1 MQERLNRLYEQYG
14 YRKFKMSR
22 FEDYDL
28 YAQNRDFLRQ
38 DRIITFTDA
47 DGALKALKP
56 DITLSIMKSNG
67 GDSEK
72 VYYNENVCREVGGA
86 FREILQVGVE
96 SVGQIDPYAEAE
108 VIALAAR
115 SLEQLSPKYVLA
127 LSDVSFVGS
136 LLDQMGLSAPVR
148 GKVLGLVA
156 RKNVPGLCVL
166 AERGELTGEQADGL
180 RELVELY
187 APLKEGIGRVGRLA
201 KSNAAWETLRQLSLT
216 AGLLE
221 SFGLEER
228 VRLDFSLVNSM
239 DYYNGV
245 IFQGFLPGLHTP
257 VLSGGRYDNL
267 PRKMGKQVGA
277 IGFALSMGL
286 LEERADGG
294 RFDADVLL
302 TYGPDAELAGLAAFA
317 EALRASGRSVRCERA
332 GGSAQLRCRTELRYR
347 SGMTRRRWDYDQ
359 CGAAQGAAGGEGLRG
374 LCLRRVRLPRDFG
387 EKPQAD
393 L

>member
-1 MQERLNRLYEQYG
+1 MLKEQLNQLYEEYG
-14 YRKFKMSR
+14 YRKFRMSK

-28 YAQNRDFLRQ
+28 YAQNKDFLKKGH
-38 DRIITFTDA
+38 IITFTDG
-47 DGALKALKP
+47 DGSLKALKP
-56 DITLSIMKSNG
+56 DITLSIMKNNS

-72 VYYNENVCREVGGA
+72 VYYNENVYRETGGT

-108 VIALAAR
+108 VIVLAAK
-115 SLEQLSPKYVLA
+115 SLRTISEDYVLD
-127 LSDVSFVGS
+127 LSDVSFVGG
-136 LLDQMGLSAPVR
+136 LLDCMGLTGIR
-148 GKVLGLVA
+148 RERVLALLA
-156 RKNVPGLCVL
+156 QKNVAGIQ
-166 AERGELTGEQADGL
+166 AMAGQGELQRRDADD
-180 RELVELY
+180 LVQLMEIY
-187 APLKEGIGRVGRLA
+187 APLKEGIAQAGALA
-201 KSNAAWETLRQLSLT
+201 RNNASWEALRQLSVT
-216 AGLLE
+216 ASILE
-221 SFGLEER
+221 SFGLNGQ

-245 IFQGFLPGLHTP
+245 IFQGFLPKIPFP

-267 PRKMGKQVGA
+267 PRKMGKEVGA

-347 SGMTRRRWDYDQ
+347 SGMTP
-359 CGAAQGAAGGEGLRG
+359 EEVGL
-374 LCLRRVRLPRDFG
+374 
-387 EKPQAD
+387 
-393 L
+393 

>member
-47 DGALKALKP
+47 DGAQGPQP

-72 VYYNENVCREVGGA
+72 VYYNENVCREVGLPGDPPG
-86 FREILQVGVE
+86 GVE

-136 LLDQMGLSAPVR
+136 LLDQMGCPPRA
-148 GKVLGLVA
+148 GKVLGLIA
-156 RKNVPGLCVL
+156 RKNLPGLCVL

-180 RELVELY
+180 RELVE
-187 APLKEGIGRVGRLA
+187 AVRPLGGIGRVGRLA
-201 KSNAAWETLRQLSLT
+201 KSNAAWETLRQLS
-216 AGLLE
+216 
-221 SFGLEER
+221 SPPDCWS
-228 VRLDFSLVNSM
+228 RL
-239 DYYNGV
+239 GW
-245 IFQGFLPGLHTP
+245 
-257 VLSGGRYDNL
+257 
-267 PRKMGKQVGA
+267 
-277 IGFALSMGL
+277 
-286 LEERADGG
+286 
-294 RFDADVLL
+294 
-302 TYGPDAELAGLAAFA
+302 
-317 EALRASGRSVRCERA
+317 
-332 GGSAQLRCRTELRYR
+332 R
-347 SGMTRRRWDYDQ
+347 SGYGWIS
-359 CGAAQGAAGGEGLRG
+359 
-374 LCLRRVRLPRDFG
+374 PW
-387 EKPQAD
+387 
-393 L
+393 

>member
-115 SLEQLSPKYVLA
+115 SLEQ
-127 LSDVSFVGS
+127 
-136 LLDQMGLSAPVR
+136 
-148 GKVLGLVA
+148 
-156 RKNVPGLCVL
+156 
-166 AERGELTGEQADGL
+166 ELTFEQASAFFRSRNVAFGPTQM
-180 RELVELY
+180 R
-187 APLKEGIGRVGRLA
+187 
-201 KSNAAWETLRQLSLT
+201 TLHL
-216 AGLLE
+216 
-221 SFGLEER
+221 
-228 VRLDFSLVNSM
+228 
-239 DYYNGV
+239 
-245 IFQGFLPGLHTP
+245 I
-257 VLSGGRYDNL
+257 
-267 PRKMGKQVGA
+267 
-277 IGFALSMGL
+277 
-286 LEERADGG
+286 
-294 RFDADVLL
+294 
-302 TYGPDAELAGLAAFA
+302 GPDGTILARNYTNAFYRAKKILDKELGGTAAE
-317 EALRASGRSVRCERA
+317 
-332 GGSAQLRCRTELRYR
+332 
-347 SGMTRRRWDYDQ
+347 
-359 CGAAQGAAGGEGLRG
+359 
-374 LCLRRVRLPRDFG
+374 
-387 EKPQAD
+387 
-393 L
+393 

>member
-148 GKVLGLVA
+148 GKVLGLIA

-201 KSNAAWETLRQLSLT
+201 KSNAAWEALRQLSLT

-267 PRKMGKQVGA
+267 LHRMGRRGGA
-277 IGFALSMGL
+277 MGFAVYLDQLERLETEEDEFDVDTL
-286 LEERADGG
+286 L
-294 RFDADVLL
+294 L
-302 TYGPDAELAGLAAFA
+302 YGPEDSPAAVAARKSALLAQ
-317 EALRASGRSVRCERA
+317 GRSVRAERHVPQ
-332 GGSAQLRCRTELRYR
+332 SVRFRTTERV
-347 SGMTRRRWDYDQ
+347 SE
-359 CGAAQGAAGGEGLRG
+359 GGE
-374 LCLRRVRLPRDFG
+374 V
-387 EKPQAD
+387 
-393 L
+393 

>member
-148 GKVLGLVA
+148 GKVLGLIA

-166 AERGELTGEQADGL
+166 AGSRPTACGSWWSCTPLSRRG
-180 RELVELY
+180 
-187 APLKEGIGRVGRLA
+187 
-201 KSNAAWETLRQLSLT
+201 
-216 AGLLE
+216 
-221 SFGLEER
+221 
-228 VRLDFSLVNSM
+228 
-239 DYYNGV
+239 
-245 IFQGFLPGLHTP
+245 
-257 VLSGGRYDNL
+257 
-267 PRKMGKQVGA
+267 
-277 IGFALSMGL
+277 
-286 LEERADGG
+286 
-294 RFDADVLL
+294 
-302 TYGPDAELAGLAAFA
+302 LAGWGGWP
-317 EALRASGRSVRCERA
+317 RVTPPGRPC
-332 GGSAQLRCRTELRYR
+332 GSSPSQPDCWSRLGWR
-347 SGMTRRRWDYDQ
+347 SG
-359 CGAAQGAAGGEGLRG
+359 CGWIS
-374 LCLRRVRLPRDFG
+374 PW
-387 EKPQAD
+387 
-393 L
+393 